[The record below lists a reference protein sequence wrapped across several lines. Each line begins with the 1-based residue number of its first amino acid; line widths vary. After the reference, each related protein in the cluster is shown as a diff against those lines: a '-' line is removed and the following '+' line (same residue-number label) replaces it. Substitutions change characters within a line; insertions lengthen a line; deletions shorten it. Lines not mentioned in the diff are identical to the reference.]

1 MSKKILM
8 LVGDYA
14 EDYETMVPFQ
24 ALQMIG
30 HQVDAVCP
38 DKTAGD
44 YVMTAIHDFDG
55 AQTYSEKPGHRFT
68 LNADFAA
75 VKAENYDAL
84 VIPGGRAP
92 EYLRLYEEVIK
103 LVQAFDAARK
113 PIAAVCHGPQL
124 LISADVIR
132 GRKLTAVKPIVIDL
146 KNAGAEF
153 YDQEVVNDK
162 DQLIT
167 SRTPD
172 DLPAFNREALRLL
185 GA

>member
-113 PIAAVCHGPQL
+113 PIAAVCHGPQTAGRRRY
-124 LISADVIR
+124 SAGPHLQR
-132 GRKLTAVKPIVIDL
+132 LSRLRPGSAFERRALCGYWYRPGACGR
-146 KNAGAEF
+146 
-153 YDQEVVNDK
+153 
-162 DQLIT
+162 
-167 SRTPD
+167 
-172 DLPAFNREALRLL
+172 
-185 GA
+185 

>member
-38 DKTAGD
+38 DKAAGD

-92 EYLRLYEEVIK
+92 EYLRLNEEVIK

-113 PIAAVCHGPQL
+113 PIAAVCHAAAAGRRRY
-124 LISADVIR
+124 SAGTDLQR
-132 GRKLTAVKPIVIDL
+132 LSRLRSGSAPERWALCGYWYRPGACGR
-146 KNAGAEF
+146 
-153 YDQEVVNDK
+153 
-162 DQLIT
+162 
-167 SRTPD
+167 
-172 DLPAFNREALRLL
+172 
-185 GA
+185 